1 MIHVMLRVPYLR
13 QPGQR
18 LAEPEKRL
26 ALAVLQT
33 VLYDCRATGL
43 RGPTGRAPV
52 RNRRAYDRAMA
63 YVASRDRTWPYSFE
77 NLCEGIGADAN
88 SLRQRLAQGRV
99 TAA

>member
-1 MIHVMLRVPYLR
+1 MLPVPYLR
-13 QPGQR
+13 QPGHR

-33 VLYDCRATGL
+33 VLYDCRAAGL
-43 RGPTGRAPV
+43 RGPNGRAPV

-63 YVASRDRTWPYSFE
+63 YVARGDRTWPYSFE
-77 NLCEGIGADAN
+77 NLCGRIRVDAN
-88 SLRQRLAQGRV
+88 SLRQRLAQGQV